1 MYDSNDPEVKYTLRF
16 GEIAIQK
23 GFITISALEE
33 ALAEQISIEPSVKH
47 KQWKVVGQILFDK
60 GYMTINQIEIVM
72 EEIDR
77 NKDQQF

>member
-1 MYDSNDPEVKYTLRF
+1 MYDSNDSEVKYTLRF

-33 ALAEQISIEPSVKH
+33 ALVEQISTDPSVKH
-47 KQWKVVGQILFDK
+47 KQWKMVGEILFYK
-60 GYMTINQIEIVM
+60 GYMTINQIEIVL